1 MRLSIRTISLL
12 LLGLTALAVAAPSFA
27 GDTRFEHRHPR
38 RDQVL
43 DRVQNQNHRIT
54 RQVRE
59 GELTHAQARALRTE
73 DRSIAEQQRADAKD
87 NGADSKHHFRYI
99 TKQQQ
104 KQMNQELNANSKEI
118 GH

>member
-1 MRLSIRTISLL
+1 MRLSLRTTSLL
-12 LLGLTALAVAAPSFA
+12 LLGLTAFAVAVPSFA
-27 GDTRFEHRHPR
+27 GDQRFEHRHPR

-43 DRVQNQNHRIT
+43 DRTQSQEHRIT

-59 GELTHAQARALRTE
+59 GELTHAQAHALRAE
-73 DRSIAEQQRADAKD
+73 DRSIAQQQRADARD
-87 NGADSKHHFRYI
+87 NGAGSRRHFQYI

-104 KQMNQELNANSKEI
+104 RDLNKELNANSQQI